1 MRSLF
6 LVLGMCIAL
15 GATLLGNAHAV
26 GIYAVGKEKCPC
38 TGLTAKGKIPDTL
51 NQLTEIPVF
60 GLFSAVVD
68 RVAGEVKA
76 ILSQFGMKTSHVW
89 AKRAAQKTREPRT
102 IRVKKK
108 RRIKLPPT
116 VK

>member
-15 GATLLGNAHAV
+15 GATLLGNAQAV
-26 GIYAVGKEKCPC
+26 GIYAVGKENCQC
-38 TGLTAKGKIPDTL
+38 TGATAKGKIPDTL

-60 GLFSAVVD
+60 GLFSAMVD
-68 RVAGEVKA
+68 RIAGEVKA
-76 ILSQFGMKTSHVW
+76 ILSQFGVKTSHVW
-89 AKRAAQKTREPRT
+89 AKRAVQKTRKPRT
-102 IRVKKK
+102 LRAKKK
-108 RRIKLPPT
+108 RRIKLPPA